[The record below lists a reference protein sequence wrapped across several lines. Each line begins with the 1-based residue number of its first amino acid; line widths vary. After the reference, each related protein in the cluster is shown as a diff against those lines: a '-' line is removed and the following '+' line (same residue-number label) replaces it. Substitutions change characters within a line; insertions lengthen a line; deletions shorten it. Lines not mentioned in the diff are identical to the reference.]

1 MNSNNAYAM
10 NNTNAMPALTA
21 APQPAVNHPVQT
33 SKDPYQRMMD
43 FFSASFNNMDKGK
56 KKARS
61 KTIKFPMK
69 LMYVL
74 ECGEY
79 DEVLRW
85 SKNGKSFVVV
95 DAKHFEKMVLPALFK
110 TSKFDSFVRKLS
122 RWGFAKRSGTG
133 SRNGSTPI
141 PIWFCHPSFQKGKFS
156 LCSTAVLCNSK
167 VDVEASL
174 ALLNKADCEDDDKFN
189 DKTAMQFL
197 NANSGRNMNVMNGL
211 PSLSGSQGA
220 SGVVPSSSVGLMS
233 AGGFALNPQ
242 MLGNSGMRII
252 QQQFQGPP
260 IMQNNGMLMTQLPG
274 QNNMSNMGFD
284 NNNMNSMASLN
295 NNVAYLLMQNPQGLL
310 SGGFQNNQ
318 MNNFNDHQYGN
329 RNQSPSTQD
338 MSQHQGMQQPSN
350 GNAGNR
356 NNMNFSS
363 LSSNQAPLQQDNR
376 MSAPS
381 SGNLNTGSSL
391 DVMEN
396 VQQQLLQLE
405 RQRLELMTHVKG
417 WHDQNEK
424 IHE

>member
-1 MNSNNAYAM
+1 
-10 NNTNAMPALTA
+10 
-21 APQPAVNHPVQT
+21 
-33 SKDPYQRMMD
+33 
-43 FFSASFNNMDKGK
+43 
-56 KKARS
+56 
-61 KTIKFPMK
+61 
-69 LMYVL
+69 MYVL

-95 DAKHFEKMVLPALFK
+95 DSKHFERNVLPALFK

-133 SRNGSTPI
+133 SRNGSTPT

-197 NANSGRNMNVMNGL
+197 AASSGRSMNAMNGM
-211 PSLSGSQGA
+211 PSLSGAQGA
-220 SGVVPSSSVGLMS
+220 SGVVPSSSAGLMS
-233 AGGFALNPQ
+233 AGGFALPQ
-242 MLGNSGMRII
+242 MLGNSGMRIM
-252 QQQFQGPP
+252 QQQFQGLP
-260 IMQNNGMLMTQLPG
+260 IMQNNGMLMTQLSG
-274 QNNMSNMGFD
+274 QNNMSNMGYD

-295 NNVAYLLMQNPQGLL
+295 NNVAYLLMQQNPQNQQGLL
-310 SGGFQNNQ
+310 SGGFQNNHNQ

-329 RNQSPSTQD
+329 RNQSQSTQE
-338 MSQHQGMQQPSN
+338 MSQRQGMQQPSN
-350 GNAGNR
+350 GSVGNGNNM

-363 LSSNQAPLQQDNR
+363 VSSNQGPIQQDNR
-376 MSAPS
+376 MQAPS
-381 SGNLNTGSSL
+381 SGNLNTSASL

-396 VQQQLLQLE
+396 VQQQLLELE
-405 RQRLELMTHVKG
+405 RQRQELMSKAGMTNTRRFT
-417 WHDQNEK
+417 NE
-424 IHE
+424 E